1 MAEETELQEPKEYK
15 VLVNA
20 TNGLFPAD
28 NGSLH
33 LSKEQAKAKWEQLLN
48 DGTIPLTGGKTGTS
62 EVMGQKSHSL
72 YVGFGPAE
80 ESKIAIAVI
89 VENGGYGSFSAAPVA
104 KKVFQ
109 TYFSKYSQAKLN

>member
-48 DGTIPLTGGKTGTS
+48 DGTNPDDIKIVWQDDPRFPTD
-62 EVMGQKSHSL
+62 EVNA
-72 YVGFGPAE
+72 GFVP
-80 ESKIAIAVI
+80 
-89 VENGGYGSFSAAPVA
+89 PP
-104 KKVFQ
+104 
-109 TYFSKYSQAKLN
+109 T